1 VDNAKAKAA
10 AATVALARAFAA
22 LALAAGAAVLET
34 HSAEVAT
41 LANKAAVSGAQTFA
55 DAINGAIADEN
66 LGFPANDFK
75 GRIQGIVT
83 GSLQNLASAA
93 MTNAPAA
100 VTAVVALAR
109 TYSAKLA
116 G

>member
-1 VDNAKAKAA
+1 MDSAKAKAGA
-10 AATVALARAFAA
+10 AALSLVRAFAA
-22 LALAAGAAVLET
+22 LGLVAGAAALEQ
-34 HSAEVAT
+34 HPAEVTA
-41 LANKAAVSGAQTFA
+41 LANKLAVNGAQALA

-75 GRIQGIVT
+75 GKIQGIVT